1 MLNKIFKKKIHVYK
15 AKDLMTKHV
24 ITLQPQENLLKAQRM
39 MSRYRIK
46 KIVVVDDDVDYSHK
60 NKKHPVGILTIKDIL
75 KFLISDKTD
84 RDVHEIS
91 ISEAMSK
98 NLITINKDNSI
109 IDCSKA
115 LYNDNKISSLIV
127 VEEDDEYEDTKGQEQ
142 QKLPS
147 VSKKILLSGIITS
160 TDFTAFFSENCT
172 GLASVK
178 DYMSHPVFT
187 ISINEKLLRAAELM
201 IEKNVSQLVVTTT
214 AANGDQESSLL
225 GVLSESDI
233 SRVTLAL
240 KSKTLRS
247 VYENIQVIFASSKR
261 NKLDDSIE
269 PSLIRIQDIFTPNP
283 TTIEQDTDLARA
295 AKIMIKQGINGIPVT
310 ETSSSSTTTEGQEEE
325 KGGKKM
331 MIIKNQQP
339 LGIISK
345 TDIVKALAKLE

>member
-1 MLNKIFKKKIHVYK
+1 MLNKIFKKKIQVYK

-24 ITLQPQENLLKAQRM
+24 ITLQPQENLLKAQHM

-46 KIVVVDDDVDYSHK
+46 KIVVVDDVDYSHK

-98 NLITINKDNSI
+98 NLTTINKDNSI

-115 LYNDNKISSLIV
+115 LSNDNKISSLIV
-127 VEEDDEYEDTKGQEQ
+127 VEEDDDDEYEDTKGQEQ
-142 QKLPS
+142 QKSPS
-147 VSKKILLSGIITS
+147 VSKKMLLSGIITS
-160 TDFTAFFSENCT
+160 TDFTAFVSENCT

-214 AANGDQESSLL
+214 TAANGDQGSSLL

-233 SRVTLAL
+233 SRVTPAL

-261 NKLDDSIE
+261 NNIDDSIE

-283 TTIEQDTDLARA
+283 NTIEQDSDLAEA

-310 ETSSSSTTTEGQEEE
+310 ETSTTTEGQEEE
-325 KGGKKM
+325 EGGKKM
-331 MIIKNQQP
+331 MIKNQQP

-345 TDIVKALAKLE
+345 TDIVKALTKLE

>member
-233 SRVTLAL
+233 SRVTPAL

-310 ETSSSSTTTEGQEEE
+310 ETSSSTTTTEGQEEE

>member
-24 ITLQPQENLLKAQRM
+24 ITLQPKENLLKAQRM

-46 KIVVVDDDVDYSHK
+46 KIVVVDVDYSHK

-98 NLITINKDNSI
+98 NLITINKDNNI

-115 LYNDNKISSLIV
+115 LYNNNKISSLIV
-127 VEEDDEYEDTKGQEQ
+127 VEDDDEYEDTKGHEQ
-142 QKLPS
+142 QKSRS
-147 VSKKILLSGIITS
+147 VSKKMLLSGIITS
-160 TDFTAFFSENCT
+160 TDFTAFFSEYCT
-172 GLASVK
+172 GLVSVK

-201 IEKNVSQLVVTTT
+201 IEKNVSQLVVTTIT
-214 AANGDQESSLL
+214 VANGDQGSSLL

-233 SRVTLAL
+233 SRVTPAL

-261 NKLDDSIE
+261 NNIDDSIE

-283 TTIEQDTDLARA
+283 TTIEQDSDLAEA

-310 ETSSSSTTTEGQEEE
+310 ETSSSTTTEGQEEE
-325 KGGKKM
+325 EEGKKM

-345 TDIVKALAKLE
+345 TDIVKALTKLE